1 MNQIQAVRLKKQ
13 KSWMEKLLSGILLH
27 RDQDLDNGDILFDSE
42 IYERARERYNDAKSE
57 ARKIGNS
64 KFLYKEFLSKHEEL
78 LSKWKY
84 KEIGNKE
91 DLLLK
96 NRKYRTLK
104 RENPTVEEKYKEK
117 RLKKD
122 SHLKKYFP
130 FVHDWFV

>member
-1 MNQIQAVRLKKQ
+1 
-13 KSWMEKLLSGILLH
+13 MEKLLSGILLH
-27 RDQDLDNGDILFDSE
+27 RNQGLDNGDILFDSE

-64 KFLYKEFLSKHEEL
+64 KFLSKHEVL

-117 RLKKD
+117 R
-122 SHLKKYFP
+122 
-130 FVHDWFV
+130 

>member
-1 MNQIQAVRLKKQ
+1 M
-13 KSWMEKLLSGILLH
+13 
-27 RDQDLDNGDILFDSE
+27 DNGDILFDSE

-78 LSKWKY
+78 LNKWKY
-84 KEIGNKE
+84 KEIENKE
-91 DLLLK
+91 DVLLK